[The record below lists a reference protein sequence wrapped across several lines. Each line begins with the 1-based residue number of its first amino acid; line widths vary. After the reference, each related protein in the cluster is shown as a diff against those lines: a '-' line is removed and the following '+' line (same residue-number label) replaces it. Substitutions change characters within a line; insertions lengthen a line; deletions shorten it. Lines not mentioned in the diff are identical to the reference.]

1 MVATYDF
8 GLSCKHGKSGTRE
21 DTMNRRS
28 FFKLGMA
35 FAATA
40 GVARGIDLPGAG
52 PKAPK
57 PMNNPIW
64 LMTSAFAGDRT
75 LDAVLAR
82 AKSVGAQGLELC
94 VFRRDTDRADHIA
107 THLDYETFDLEA
119 AKRVV
124 AKCNA
129 AGLRISVGA
138 YDNLIGAKTPALQ
151 TVNQNHLLKLIR
163 IAALLGGDAND
174 VVCGTFVGYDRT
186 LGLQDRGF
194 EKNLRKFK
202 RVFQPILNYAK
213 SVGVTVCVENC
224 PMEGWQ
230 PATAP
235 DAYNNLPG
243 CLAARKLM
251 YAILD
256 DASALQETY
265 DPSHDIWQHID
276 PCDVLEAMDF
286 KRLRRVHIKGT
297 RNFPKSADAIHW
309 GRLYPEQVVDPALA
323 AKAGVPIAENE
334 WARMNYEPRLPG
346 FGGSDSC
353 DWTRFL
359 QTLMV
364 KGFKY
369 PFVIENEACNSSHTG
384 NLGATLQ
391 GFRATILNTAP
402 VVWPLG
408 ANGYAFDASA
418 LKPMVAADRELP
430 VVTMKMLGVEA

>member
-1 MVATYDF
+1 
-8 GLSCKHGKSGTRE
+8 
-21 DTMNRRS
+21 MNRRE
-28 FFKLGMA
+28 FFKGAAALAAVAPIAGRSA
-35 FAATA
+35 FAGTQ
-40 GVARGIDLPGAG
+40 GANR
-52 PKAPK
+52 
-57 PMNNPIW
+57 NNPIW
-64 LMTSAFAGDRT
+64 LMTSAFPGESFED
-75 LDAVLAR
+75 VLRR

-94 VFRRDTDRADHIA
+94 VFRRDSDRKDHTA

-124 AKCNA
+124 RRCNEE
-129 AGLRISVGA
+129 GLRVSVGA
-138 YDNLIGAKTPALQ
+138 YDNLIGGDPVQ
-151 TVNQNHLLKLIR
+151 QVNNQNHILKHIR

-174 VVCGTFVGYDRT
+174 VVCGSFVGYDHV
-186 LGLQDRGF
+186 LGRQDRGF
-194 EKNLRKFK
+194 EKNLEKFK
-202 RVFQPILNYAK
+202 KVFTPILNYAK
-213 SVGVTVCVENC
+213 DLGVTVCVENC

-256 DASALQETY
+256 DKASSALQETY

-276 PCDVLEAMDF
+276 PSDVIEAMDF
-286 KRLRRVHIKGT
+286 RRLRRIHIKGT

-309 GRLYPEQVVDPALA
+309 GRLYPEQVVDAALA
-323 AKAGVPIAENE
+323 KKAGVPIAANE

-353 DWTRFL
+353 DWTKFL
-359 QTLMV
+359 ETLMN

-384 NLGATLQ
+384 NMGATIQ

-402 VVWPLG
+402 QVWPLTD
-408 ANGYAFDASA
+408 AGYAFDETQM
-418 LKPMVAADRELP
+418 KGDPMKEPVKDLP
-430 VVTMKMLGVEA
+430 VMTMDKLS